1 MTSPLISYEL
11 AFSLTSKSSGDR
23 ISLLAERGSGDFIP
37 LCRTCASHTVTASRS
52 TGASR
57 VRCRRSGKSPHTILE
72 RSRVESFRGETMDE
86 GASRRSSAPRVEQ
99 QKSEAESRFVVVI
112 ANVYKFQRNTRNDR
126 FHAKIWVYKFA
137 HLVNST
143 PPKDLNLRLPG
154 VLHPIKH
161 AVVYRMK
168 KNASR

>member
-57 VRCRRSGKSPHTILE
+57 VRCRRSGKSPHTILY

-86 GASRRSSAPRVEQ
+86 GASRRGSAPHVEQ

-112 ANVYKFQRNTRNDR
+112 ANVYKFQLKARNDTG
-126 FHAKIWVYKFA
+126 A
-137 HLVNST
+137 L
-143 PPKDLNLRLPG
+143 PKDLNPENDDLQKLSHRGTKCLSLPTCKAMVYKHRLRSNLSQF
-154 VLHPIKH
+154 V
-161 AVVYRMK
+161 
-168 KNASR
+168 